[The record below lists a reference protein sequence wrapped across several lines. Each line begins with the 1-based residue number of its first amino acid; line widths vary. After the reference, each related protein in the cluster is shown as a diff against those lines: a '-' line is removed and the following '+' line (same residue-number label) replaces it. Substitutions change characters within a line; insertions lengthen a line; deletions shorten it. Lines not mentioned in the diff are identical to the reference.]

1 MGSGG
6 GQEHDS
12 HTIPGTAA
20 QNGAAASTPVSAA
33 CSPSAK
39 PIRRWLTLIGL
50 DVAGGR
56 ATG

>member
-12 HTIPGTAA
+12 HTIPGPSA

-39 PIRRWLTLIGL
+39 PIRDG
-50 DVAGGR
+50 
-56 ATG
+56 